1 MPSFIVRVSGQP
13 DSHFPIRVR
22 ELVIGRGDDS
32 GLLLPNVS
40 VSRQHARVV
49 VDAAGVH
56 IQDLN
61 SANGTLVNGQKIE
74 VWDLSNGDEL
84 RVGKFNLV
92 FLGDGRTDQLWNGR
106 YIGYLPLYDPDYLRS
121 GGDATFQMDA
131 ATLKRLQRET
141 EMVDNAR
148 IWLLSGERKSYTPR
162 ENELSFGE
170 GGDVKVTGRF
180 TGGIVAVVGW
190 NGRNHVLERRGRFAK
205 IEVNGES
212 VSAHTLRHGDR
223 IRIGETRFRY
233 DLPA

>member
-22 ELVIGRGDDS
+22 DFVIGRGDDS

-56 IQDLN
+56 IRDLN
-61 SANGTLVNGQKIE
+61 SSNGTLVNGQKVE

-106 YIGYLPLYDPDYLRS
+106 YIGYLPLYDPDYLRT

-162 ENELSFGE
+162 ESELSFGE
-170 GGDVKVTGRF
+170 GGDVKVEGRF
-180 TGGIVAVVGW
+180 TGGVVAVVGW